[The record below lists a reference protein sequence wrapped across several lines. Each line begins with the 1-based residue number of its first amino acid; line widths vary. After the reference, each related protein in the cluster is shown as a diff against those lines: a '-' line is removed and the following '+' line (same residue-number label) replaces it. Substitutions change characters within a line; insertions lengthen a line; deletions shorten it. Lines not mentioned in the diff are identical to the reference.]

1 MELKTRFSAGRELL
15 FITSEDVI
23 DEAVAIDDPTIDSMI
38 YNLLEVAI
46 DLAFLTN
53 RPIQGYLNDLLS

>member
-1 MELKTRFSAGRELL
+1 MELKTRFSAGRKLL

-53 RPIQGYLNDLLS
+53 RPIQGYLNDLLL

>member
-15 FITSEDVI
+15 FITSVGVI